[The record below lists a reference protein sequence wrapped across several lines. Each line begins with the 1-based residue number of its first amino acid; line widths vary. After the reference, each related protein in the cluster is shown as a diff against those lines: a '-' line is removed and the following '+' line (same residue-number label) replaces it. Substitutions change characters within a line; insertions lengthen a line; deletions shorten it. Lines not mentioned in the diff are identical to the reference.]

1 MSNPP
6 ETNCRKTERTIRSI
20 TTVRT
25 VVTVVI
31 VLIVLIVLLTI
42 WLSPRTLALQ
52 PPDPDLSRVDPEV
65 AEAIVQ
71 ARDKVRQQPKNVAA
85 WGRLGKVFL
94 VHDFHD
100 EAQRSFEQAAHLD
113 PADGRWP
120 YLRGASLIP
129 IDPAASIPSLERAAQ
144 LCGKN
149 PLGPRLL
156 LAETLL
162 NQGRLDEAERHL
174 QWARKAEPEHP
185 RVQMGLGRLA
195 LLRGQWRP
203 AVEHLELCTQD
214 QHTRRM
220 AHRLLAEAWT
230 RLDERDKARE
240 QQRLAAEAPQDHSWI
255 DPFLQEVVS
264 LQCGLKVHL
273 LKAKALFAQQR
284 FQEAVGLLEETA
296 RRYPQS
302 AAVWLLL
309 GDIWRRLEQPDR
321 SEKAFAEAVRIDPES
336 VSGWFGL
343 GLVQEGRGRTRA
355 AADSFRQTI
364 RLKADH
370 ADAHFH
376 LGQCLKEMRD
386 VAGAANAFR
395 AALRCQPNYERA
407 QQALHEMDKKK

>member
-1 MSNPP
+1 MRGKKVSRNLVRLCVLVLFLVFSVISVTLWFALRDAKPPQPP
-6 ETNCRKTERTIRSI
+6 E
-20 TTVRT
+20 
-25 VVTVVI
+25 
-31 VLIVLIVLLTI
+31 
-42 WLSPRTLALQ
+42 
-52 PPDPDLSRVDPEV
+52 PDLSRLDPEV
-65 AEAIVQ
+65 AEAIAA
-71 ARDKVRQQPKNVAA
+71 ARDKVRQQPKNGAA

-129 IDPAASIPSLERAAQ
+129 IDPAASIPSLERAAE
-144 LCGKN
+144 LCGKS
-149 PLGPRLL
+149 PLEPRLL

-174 QWARKAEPEHP
+174 EWARKVGPEHP
-185 RVQMGLGRLA
+185 RVRMGLGRLA

-203 AVEHLELCTQD
+203 AVEQLEACIQD
-214 QHTRRM
+214 LHTRRM

-230 RLDERDKARE
+230 RLGEHDKARE
-240 QQRLAAEAPQDHSWI
+240 QQRQAAEASQDHSWI
-255 DPFLQEVVS
+255 DPFLQDVVS
-264 LQCGLKVHL
+264 LQCGLSVRL

-284 FQEAVGLLEETA
+284 PQQAVELLEETA

-309 GDIWRRLEQPDR
+309 GDIWRHLEQPDR

-343 GLVQEGRGRTRA
+343 GLVQAARGRPRA
-355 AADSFRQTI
+355 AADSFRRTI

-370 ADAHFH
+370 AEANLH
-376 LGQCLKEMRD
+376 LGQCLKDMGD
-386 VAGAANAFR
+386 AAGAADAFR
-395 AALRCQPNYERA
+395 AALRCRPDYESA
-407 QQALHEMDKKK
+407 QQALRAMDKKK